1 MQGQATVDTAAFMV
15 QWKEWISFLQLNHV
29 WEHQVVGSAFMLV
42 WFTLNK
48 REELGNVGSYFT
60 DWCALFFIMDRSVRA
75 LTVTQSL
82 LPRCYRDLHAYI
94 FGIEGNCTL
103 QTCSTNYL
111 AYIHESMQCTR
122 LTITG
127 AARVPADQVTFYIQG
142 DSHQATSNSK
152 EVSNIASTTNA
163 VRSS

>member
-1 MQGQATVDTAAFMV
+1 
-15 QWKEWISFLQLNHV
+15 
-29 WEHQVVGSAFMLV
+29 
-42 WFTLNK
+42 
-48 REELGNVGSYFT
+48 
-60 DWCALFFIMDRSVRA
+60 MDRSVRA

-142 DSHQATSNSK
+142 GSHQATSNSK